1 MIAVAGAGL
10 LFGIKV
16 VLHHKEKKDVD
27 DKQQQHGEA
36 QGGAAERRASQWL
49 SSQASLTPR
58 DSVATTVAHSMSQH
72 ALLDE
77 GYLVCFTNSKSEV
90 LCVTNVGSQHHEVGW
105 HTQSA
110 PEGMNREAAPRPWVP
125 ASALCFALKQA
136 ARPYHSGAG
145 ALDLVLPSL
154 HFPRDAGNLKL
165 EHVPHAAVF
174 MVSKVGQCLAFRS
187 LG

>member
-16 VLHHKEKKDVD
+16 VLHHKEKKDAD
-27 DKQQQHGEA
+27 DKQPRHGEA
-36 QGGAAERRASQWL
+36 HGGAAERRASQWL

-77 GYLVCFTNSKSEV
+77 GYLVCFTNSRNEV
-90 LCVTNVGSQHHEVGW
+90 LCVTNVGSQHEVGW

-110 PEGMNREAAPRPWVP
+110 PEGRNRDAMPRPWMP
-125 ASALCFALKQA
+125 ASTLCFALTQGRVTIDLEPLVCNFSHCTSCMMQA
-136 ARPYHSGAG
+136 I
-145 ALDLVLPSL
+145 
-154 HFPRDAGNLKL
+154 
-165 EHVPHAAVF
+165 
-174 MVSKVGQCLAFRS
+174 
-187 LG
+187 